1 MVHDLVNMVALNPHD
16 AQSWMIPVKKTEAVR
31 DVGMTELLDALQAH
45 QTYLTHSGK
54 RKAKARE
61 FLKTE
66 IIDILSE
73 RLNHSIMAS
82 FDTTSGKDVLEQVFA
97 RTLDPYKAAD
107 LISGV

>member
-16 AQSWMIPVKKTEAVR
+16 EHSWMVPVKKTEAVR
-31 DVGMTELLDALQAH
+31 DVGMTELLEAIEAH

-54 RKAKARE
+54 RVHKARE
-61 FLKTE
+61 FLKNE

-73 RLNHSIMAS
+73 RLNHSIMGT
-82 FDTTSGKDVLEQVFA
+82 FETLSGKDVLEQVLS